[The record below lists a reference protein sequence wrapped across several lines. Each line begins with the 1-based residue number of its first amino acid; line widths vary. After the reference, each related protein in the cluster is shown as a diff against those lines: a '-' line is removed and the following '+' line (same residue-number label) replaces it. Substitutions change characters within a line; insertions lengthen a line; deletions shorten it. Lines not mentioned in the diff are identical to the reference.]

1 MSHMPELLEFI
12 NQNKF
17 ATNFEYDGIKYT
29 MVPSKD
35 SDLVP
40 LDELFEGRSFI
51 PIRFLPDTG
60 STGLVAKFGIH
71 ESALQYADIVAVE
84 IQRICEDTTVG
95 LDANITV
102 MGINSNNPIK
112 AKIDTGADLCSMHA
126 TDIKFNDQTV
136 SYTIDN
142 RTYTSKLHKVI
153 TIARAG
159 DEQKRP
165 TTLFTVVIGEKKFDN
180 VEVNLSDRS
189 GLDTPF
195 LLGKNLIELADIKI
209 DPNVNEHVV
218 FDMTH
223 FYEVVGGVSE

>member
-1 MSHMPELLEFI
+1 MTDINELLIFLNE
-12 NQNKF
+12 NKSSTKF
-17 ATNFEYDGIKYT
+17 PFNGIEYT
-29 MVPSKD
+29 MGLPEPTDRVSLR
-35 SDLVP
+35 DL
-40 LDELFEGRSFI
+40 LEGNTFI
-51 PIRFLPDTG
+51 PVRFHPNTG
-60 STGLVAKFGIH
+60 SDGLVAKFGLY
-71 ESALQYADIVAVE
+71 EGALQYASVVAVE
-84 IQRICEDTTVG
+84 VRRLREDTTVG
-95 LDANITV
+95 LDSKITI
-102 MGINSNNPIK
+102 MGINGNNPLK
-112 AKIDTGADLCSMHA
+112 AKIDTGADLCSLHA

-165 TTLFTVVIGEKKFDN
+165 TTLFTVIIGDKKFDN

-209 DPNVNEHVV
+209 DPNVSEHIE
-218 FDMTH
+218 FDMTR
-223 FYEVVGGVSE
+223 FYEVIGGINE